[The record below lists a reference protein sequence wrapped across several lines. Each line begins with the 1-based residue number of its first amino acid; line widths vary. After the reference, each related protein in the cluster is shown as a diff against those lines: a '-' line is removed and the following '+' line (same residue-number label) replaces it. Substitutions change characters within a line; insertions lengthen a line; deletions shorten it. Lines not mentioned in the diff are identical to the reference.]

1 MILQRPPG
9 KARWT
14 AKLARAIL
22 ANPRRLQAFLRQRFR
37 GPHQEVD
44 DLAQE
49 VHIRLLGITDSRIEN
64 WAGYIVGVAAN
75 VLRDQWRMRARQ
87 QQVPLDDVP
96 TDQWHATSNPE
107 DEIATRE
114 QISRAL
120 AELDPKERCVMEHV
134 YFDDMT
140 SKEIANLYE
149 INVGQ
154 VQELRK
160 RALLKLRSMQWD
172 R

>member
-1 MILQRPPG
+1 ML
-9 KARWT
+9 T

-22 ANPRRLQAFLRQRFR
+22 ANPRQLRTFLRQRFR

-49 VHIRLLGITDSRIEN
+49 VHIRLLGVTDARIDN

-75 VLRDQWRMRARQ
+75 VLRDQWRVRARR

-96 TDQWHATSNPE
+96 PDEWQSAVTFE
-107 DEIATRE
+107 DEIAGLD
-114 QISRAL
+114 QISQAFAAL
-120 AELDPKERCVMEHV
+120 DAKERRVMEHV
-134 YFDDMT
+134 YFDGMT
-140 SKEIANLYE
+140 SKEIASRYE
-149 INVGQ
+149 INVGH

-160 RALLKLRSMQWD
+160 RALLKLRSWHWE